1 MDFKLEETDDLD
13 EEKLEPSDEDEEKL
27 EPSDEDEEKLEPS
40 DEDEEKDINDE
51 EEFDPLGFDDNSD
64 EKDADEAVY
73 ESEEPDESQ
82 NEYDEKNELDE
93 ESSALVLEE
102 RIEIAPFNPQEEN
115 NFAYAE
121 AVRAYYEEKNYE
133 QAIEKFGEAIENEE
147 QQTKDPQ
154 SVANEI
160 VAKSKYWQAE
170 AYVKTQDIPQAIV
183 TFESLIES
191 ESCQEHYLT
200 VAAQRRAE
208 TLKAKHS

>member
-13 EEKLEPSDEDEEKL
+13 EEKLEPSDESEEKM
-27 EPSDEDEEKLEPS
+27 EPSDES
-40 DEDEEKDINDE
+40 DDKDINDE

-82 NEYDEKNELDE
+82 NEYNKEDELDE

-133 QAIEKFGEAIENEE
+133 QAIEKFGEAIENEK

>member
-1 MDFKLEETDDLD
+1 MDFKLEETDDFD
-13 EEKLEPSDEDEEKL
+13 EKESEPSDESND
-27 EPSDEDEEKLEPS
+27 
-40 DEDEEKDINDE
+40 KDITDE
-51 EEFDPLGFDDNSD
+51 EEFNPIGFDDNSD
-64 EKDADEAVY
+64 EEDADEVAY
-73 ESEEPDESQ
+73 EAEEPDESQ
-82 NEYDEKNELDE
+82 NEYNEEDELDE

-102 RIEIAPFNPQEEN
+102 RIEIALFNTQEEN

-147 QQTKDPQ
+147 EQTKDPQ

-191 ESCQEHYLT
+191 CKEHYLT

>member
-1 MDFKLEETDDLD
+1 MDFKLEETDDFD
-13 EEKLEPSDEDEEKL
+13 EEESEPSDESND
-27 EPSDEDEEKLEPS
+27 
-40 DEDEEKDINDE
+40 KDITDE
-51 EEFDPLGFDDNSD
+51 EEFNPLDFDDNSD
-64 EKDADEAVY
+64 EEDADEVAY
-73 ESEEPDESQ
+73 EEDEPDESQ
-82 NEYDEKNELDE
+82 NEYNEEDEPDE

-102 RIEIAPFNPQEEN
+102 RIEIALFNTQEEN

-147 QQTKDPQ
+147 EQTKDPQ

-183 TFESLIES
+183 TFESLIET
-191 ESCQEHYLT
+191 CKEHYLT